1 MLCFTS
7 LYHEFQGPDV
17 RRLFLQTKAASP
29 AAQAPIT
36 NPSRFKL
43 DAAFLVAEGDVSAA
57 ALPVVAPPVVAPPVV
72 ALPGVAVAL
81 PVVAPPVVAG
91 GGGVVVLHTKI
102 RER

>member
-57 ALPVVAPPVVAPPVV
+57 ALPVVAPPVVTPPAVAPP
-72 ALPGVAVAL
+72 A
-81 PVVAPPVVAG
+81 VAPPVVAG